1 MSRPATTHILAAV
14 DLSDT
19 APTVIAYAFDLAQ
32 LHNARFTVLHVV
44 HDLSYY
50 SGVFITGKPL
60 ATLQHDLEVEARE
73 RLDAL
78 CQEACKDASSD
89 AAFTADIVTG
99 RPVAE
104 VHHAIVE
111 RGVDCLVIGAHS
123 IDKPE
128 HQLFGSTAER
138 LLHQIRCPTI
148 VVPPDRIV
156 DYVSHG

>member
-1 MSRPATTHILAAV
+1 MTHILAAV

-19 APTVIAYAFDLAQ
+19 ALTVISYAFNLAQ
-32 LHNARFTVLHVV
+32 LHQAHFTVLHVV

-50 SGVFITGKPL
+50 SGVFITGDPL
-60 ATLQHDLEVEARE
+60 ATLQHNLEVEARE
-73 RLDAL
+73 RLDEL
-78 CQEACKDASSD
+78 CQEACKDGPQD
-89 AAFTADIVTG
+89 ATYTADIVTG

-104 VHHAIVE
+104 IHQAMVE
-111 RGVDCLVIGAHS
+111 RGADCLVIGAHS
-123 IDKPE
+123 VDKPE

-148 VVPPDRIV
+148 VVPPDRTV